1 MRVAGSAHA
10 GLGEWLVQRAT
21 SVYLAG
27 FLVYLVLRFA
37 IDPLPDYAAWHAW
50 FGQGPVRI
58 AWGLFFLSLLL
69 HAWVGM
75 RSVYMDYLHSAGL
88 RVAATFLTGFG
99 LLALALWAAQIL
111 IMVAA

>member
-1 MRVAGSAHA
+1 MRIAGSAHA

-27 FLVYLVLRFA
+27 FLIYLVLRFA
-37 IDPLPDYAAWHAW
+37 FDPLADYASFRAW
-50 FGQGPVRI
+50 FALGPVRI
-58 AWGLFFLSLLL
+58 AWGLFFLSLLA

-75 RSVYMDYLHSAGL
+75 RNVYMDYLHPAGL

-99 LLALALWAAQIL
+99 LLALALWATQIL
-111 IMVAA
+111 LSATP